1 MSTLMIMA
9 GGTGG
14 HVYPAL
20 AVARTLQ
27 AGGGNVFWLGT
38 RQGLEARIVPENNI
52 DVEWVSISG
61 IKGRGLFAL
70 LSAPFKILY
79 AMLQT
84 AIIIYRRRPAAAL
97 GMGGFVSG
105 PGGLMVRFLRV
116 PLLIHESN
124 AVVGLTNK
132 WLAKIANEVLVG
144 FPEVLSG
151 SSHHHYVGNPVRESI
166 AALPIPEQRLQGR
179 TGKKLNLLVVGGS
192 RGAQVL
198 NEIVPAAVA
207 SMDAANYPANY
218 PEVRHQ
224 TGRGKLDATLK
235 MYDEFAVKASC
246 SEFIDD
252 MAAAY
257 LWADLVICRAG
268 AMTVAE
274 VSAAGVAAVFIPYP
288 HAIYDHQT
296 LNARFLSDKNAAIL
310 LPQEELSKE
319 SLATLLTELSA
330 DRPRILAISKR
341 ARECS
346 ITDASDRVAELC
358 REVMYA

>member
-1 MSTLMIMA
+1 MNTLMIMA

-20 AVARTLQ
+20 AVAHTLQ
-27 AGGGNVFWLGT
+27 VDGVNVFWLGT
-38 RQGLEARIVPENNI
+38 RQGIEARVVPENNI
-52 DVEWVSISG
+52 DVEWISISG

-70 LSAPFKILY
+70 VSAPFKIIY

-84 AIIIYRRRPAAAL
+84 AAIIYRRRPAAAL

-105 PGGLMVRFLRV
+105 PGGLMARLLMV

-132 WLAKIANEVLVG
+132 WLAKIANEVMVG
-144 FPEVLSG
+144 FPEVLIG
-151 SSHHHYVGNPVRESI
+151 NRHHHYVGNPVREGI
-166 AALPIPEQRLQGR
+166 AALPLPEQRLQGR
-179 TGKKLNLLVVGGS
+179 TGKRLRLLVVGGS

-198 NEIVPAAVA
+198 NEIVPAGLA
-207 SMDAANYPANY
+207 SMDSVSR
-218 PEVRHQ
+218 PEVIHQ
-224 TGRGKLDATLK
+224 AGRGKLEVTLK
-235 MYDEFAVKASC
+235 LYDELGVEVNCNA
-246 SEFIDD
+246 FIDD

-274 VSAAGVAAVFIPYP
+274 VAAAGVAAIFVPYP

-296 LNARFLSDKNAAIL
+296 LNARFLSDRDAAIL
-310 LPQEELSKE
+310 LPQEQISDEV
-319 SLATLLTELSA
+319 LATLITKLSA
-330 DRPRILAISKR
+330 DRLQILALSKK
-341 ARECS
+341 ARECAL
-346 ITDASDRVAELC
+346 TDASSRVAEFC
-358 REVMYA
+358 REVMRA